1 MKTSKP
7 LRRISL
13 AAVTLAAGVS
23 LSAHAEYRCKAP
35 PTLQDARA
43 CELAKTAGP
52 DALRRFIQRTSS
64 IYGLYFYDYVADA
77 DANRWSSAR
86 RSDEAQAIAAMDGRD
101 KAKTVS
107 Q

>member
-7 LRRISL
+7 VRRISL

-35 PTLQDARA
+35 PTAQDARA

-77 DANRWSSAR
+77 DANRWSTAG

-101 KAKTVS
+101 RAKTVS

>member
-7 LRRISL
+7 VRRVSF
-13 AAVTLAAGVS
+13 AAAILAAGVS

-35 PTLQDARA
+35 PTLEDARA

-64 IYGLYFYDYVADA
+64 IYGLYFYDYVAAADA
-77 DANRWSSAR
+77 DRWSTAR
-86 RSDEAQAIAAMDGRD
+86 RSDGAQTIAAMESRD
-101 KAKTVS
+101 KSKTVS

>member
-7 LRRISL
+7 MRRLSL
-13 AAVTLAAGVS
+13 AAATLAAGLS

-35 PTLQDARA
+35 PTFEDARA

-77 DANRWSSAR
+77 DVDRWSTAR
-86 RSDEAQAIAAMDGRD
+86 RSDEAQPIAAMDGRD
-101 KAKTVS
+101 KAETVS

>member
-7 LRRISL
+7 MRRLSL
-13 AAVTLAAGVS
+13 AAATLAAGVS

-35 PTLQDARA
+35 PTLEDARA
-43 CELAKTAGP
+43 CELAKRAGP

-77 DANRWSSAR
+77 DVDRWSTAR
-86 RSDEAQAIAAMDGRD
+86 RSDEAQPIAAMDRRD
-101 KAKTVS
+101 KVKTVS